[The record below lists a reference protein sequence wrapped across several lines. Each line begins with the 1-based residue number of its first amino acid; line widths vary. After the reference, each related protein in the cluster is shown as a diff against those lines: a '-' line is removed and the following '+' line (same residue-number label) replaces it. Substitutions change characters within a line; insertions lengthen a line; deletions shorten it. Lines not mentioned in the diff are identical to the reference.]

1 MVKNIQ
7 LQDRDMKILQ
17 HIERFR
23 ITTASVLHTMF
34 YDGKEVD
41 AVTSTVR
48 RLRQADYVSS
58 AKLKPPRRFYYY
70 LTHRTTRMLGLPA
83 SFAASLGEQA
93 LPTRYA
99 VLRFCC
105 RDEYRQ
111 LLRPS
116 EFAEEFPGC
125 CDKHIPKEPYYYDS
139 DGDVPRLSYLMVDL
153 GADAGRIIRKCRRV
167 FGERLKVK
175 GFRSLIE
182 GDAFSVT
189 VLTQQE
195 SKKAAIEAAQK
206 RASDFSYPIRI
217 EVIPELMGMV

>member
-1 MVKNIQ
+1 MVKSIQ
-7 LQDRDMKILQ
+7 LQDRDLKILS

-23 ITTASVLHTMF
+23 ITTATVLHSMF
-34 YDGKEVD
+34 YEGKAAD

-48 RLRQADYVSS
+48 RLRQADYISS

-70 LTHRTTRMLGLPA
+70 LTHRTTRMLGLPT
-83 SFAASLGEQA
+83 SFAESLGEQA

-99 VLRFCC
+99 ILRFCC
-105 RDEYRQ
+105 REEYRQ

-116 EFAEEFPGC
+116 EFAEEFPEC
-125 CDKHIPKEPYYYDS
+125 CDKHIPKEPYYYDN
-139 DGDVPRLSYLMVDL
+139 DGDAPRLSYLMVDL

-167 FGERLKVK
+167 FGERLKVT

-195 SKKAAIEAAQK
+195 SKKAAIEAARQ
-206 RASDFSYPIRI
+206 RASDFGYPVRI